1 MYFSVSKQHFDRTSW
16 YQGGLVSVVLIVF
29 AAILA
34 ITKCFC
40 RLISRAKLFY
50 REHWNC
56 VSVWLFTVKTLL
68 FREIST
74 SQLAFYIIFTRPSVC
89 ICIFFS
95 RLSIRL
101 RFLSKGLGESWI
113 SPFVTLIL
121 LEFLTLCRV
130 ATVTVCWQIV
140 PELGKKLGCS
150 FPGGYN
156 DDWHH
161 SFEAWMLNMDLI
173 WMK

>member
-1 MYFSVSKQHFDRTSW
+1 MYFSISKQHFDRTSW

-29 AAILA
+29 VAILA
-34 ITKCFC
+34 VKKCFC

-50 REHWNC
+50 WEHWNC
-56 VSVWLFTVKTLL
+56 VWVWLFTVKTLL

-89 ICIFFS
+89 IYIFFS

-113 SPFVTLIL
+113 SPFVTPYFVGIFDIMQSRNSHCL
-121 LEFLTLCRV
+121 LTNCTRAREKARLFIPRWLQWWLTSFLRSMN
-130 ATVTVCWQIV
+130 A
-140 PELGKKLGCS
+140 
-150 FPGGYN
+150 
-156 DDWHH
+156 
-161 SFEAWMLNMDLI
+161 
-173 WMK
+173 